1 MCAKVTRMI
10 EMQNYQFWKVDKSML
25 NAITQNFLIY
35 LDSQQTGQI
44 ITH

>member
-1 MCAKVTRMI
+1 
-10 EMQNYQFWKVDKSML
+10 ML